1 MKLTVVSNPLDGG
14 EVTVQPASGDGKY
27 YRYDNVTLTAAPR
40 PGYVFVSWT
49 GHVSEIE
56 DAGQPTILVEMTR
69 YYPQNTEELE
79 IVANFAREKS
89 FPWVWLGVGLGGGL
103 VVLVSLGLLLFRFRA
118 KAAAS
123 PPAASGAGRLAPEG
137 RLLLAAGPSAIIKPH
152 LASSAMPSGVV
163 AAQGNLDPLAQ
174 VRILARQHP
183 PATRS
188 SAAL

>member
-1 MKLTVVSNPLDGG
+1 MKLTVVSNPVDGG

-27 YRYDNVTLTAAPR
+27 YPYDNVTLSAVPR

-56 DAGQPTILVEMTR
+56 DAGQATILVEMNR
-69 YYPQNTEELE
+69 YYTQNTEELE

-118 KAAAS
+118 KPP
-123 PPAASGAGRLAPEG
+123 PPAP
-137 RLLLAAGPSAIIKPH
+137 AA
-152 LASSAMPSGVV
+152 
-163 AAQGNLDPLAQ
+163 
-174 VRILARQHP
+174 
-183 PATRS
+183 
-188 SAAL
+188 